1 MRASLTVLS
10 IAIAAVLASCSADR
24 PATSAKASA
33 AVAAVPS
40 AARSP
45 NTAIADHPDR
55 GTLFEYDDAA
65 ATRVGAST
73 WHAVDI
79 SEAHALRAAKEGHLV
94 IQAPG
99 GESIQVAFERKLD
112 QVGGNWSWVGHR
124 EGAQG
129 GPVVLTFGKHAVF
142 GTIPDGN
149 NGTLQ
154 VTTRGGRSW
163 VVQTDAARAN
173 RDEPTTAPD
182 FLDTPITQ
190 ASIGAD
196 VGAMQTQGVSSRM
209 AVTSAGSREAI
220 AAMSAP
226 MATASA
232 AMVAAA
238 ATPAMLDTRTVD
250 VVLGYTTG
258 YAARWGGAS
267 GAVTRLNYL
276 VTLGNTA
283 YDESQVAG
291 RLRVA
296 AAVQVDYP
304 DATSNQSALFA
315 LTGVTCTNSSTGANR
330 LPDTGSDCSR
340 PGTNAAL
347 KPLIT
352 AREQYGADLVAL
364 VRNFNSPENGSCGIA
379 WLNGGAQKPI
389 TTGSSD
395 WGFAV
400 VSDSGG
406 DQFPDGSTCREEY
419 LAHELGHNLGL
430 QHDRLTA
437 QHATDTDGDGDL
449 LDPEEFGRFPYS
461 FGYNTDA
468 TQGNFA
474 TIMSLRRNTQT
485 ALPVFSNPR
494 ISTCNGFPCGDAA
507 TADNARTLGL
517 TLPYISGFRL
527 ETTPLSNAG
536 LRGDFNGDGKGDIV
550 WRNRVTGNNVI
561 WRSGMASQQLP
572 ITPVADLNWSIVGV
586 GDFNGDGR
594 SDLMWRNGAN
604 GQNVIWPSATSSLQ
618 QRLAT
623 LAPNWALAGVG
634 DFDGDGK
641 SDLLWRDDATGQNT
655 IWRSGNAATAIATGS
670 APTAWRVVGI
680 GDFNADQR
688 SDILWRNSVTGQNG
702 VWRSGSSA
710 SSMALTPVVNLAWR
724 VVGVGDFDG
733 DGVSDILWHSGA
745 TGQTTYWKSGNGT
758 QNQVLF
764 TVADLRWVPQGV
776 GDFDNDGKDDVLWRN
791 FATGGNVAWRSAIS
805 TQQLPLVPVTDP
817 TWVISG

>member
-1 MRASLTVLS
+1 MRAHFAALP
-10 IAIAAVLASCSADR
+10 IAIVAVLASCTADH
-24 PATSAKASA
+24 PPSSTTASA
-33 AVAAVPS
+33 VADAKTSSIHPT
-40 AARSP
+40 
-45 NTAIADHPDR
+45 TAIAGHPDR
-55 GTLFEYDDAA
+55 GALFEYDDAVT
-65 ATRVGAST
+65 TRAGAST

-79 SEAHALRAAKEGHLV
+79 SEAHALRATKEGKLV
-94 IQAPG
+94 IQTPS
-99 GESIQVAFERKLD
+99 GEAIQVAFDRKLD
-112 QVGGNWSWVGHR
+112 QVGDNWSWVGHR

-129 GPVVLTFGKHAVF
+129 GPVVLTFGEHAVF

-149 NGTLQ
+149 GGTLQ
-154 VTTRGGRSW
+154 VTTRAGRSW
-163 VVQTDAARAN
+163 IVETDPARAN
-173 RDEPTTAPD
+173 HDEPTAAPD
-182 FLDTPITQ
+182 FIDTPITQ

-196 VGAMQTQGVSSRM
+196 AAAMQVQG
-209 AVTSAGSREAI
+209 TSAPMTVAASSGREAA
-220 AAMSAP
+220 AAMSTPA
-226 MATASA
+226 AGASA
-232 AMVAAA
+232 AVVNAA
-238 ATPAMLDTRTVD
+238 ATPAMIDTRTVD

-276 VTLGNTA
+276 LTLGNTA
-283 YDESQVAG
+283 YAESQVAG
-291 RLRVA
+291 RLRLA

-315 LTGVTCTNSSTGANR
+315 LTGVTCLNSSTGANR
-330 LPDTGSDCSR
+330 LPDTGADCSR

-419 LAHELGHNLGL
+419 VAHELGHNLGL

-437 QHATDTDGDGDL
+437 QHATDTNGDGDL
-449 LDPEEFGRFPYS
+449 LDPEEFGRYPFS

-468 TQGNFA
+468 TQGNFC

-507 TADNARTLGL
+507 LADNARALGL

-527 ETTPLSNAG
+527 ETTPLSNTW
-536 LRGDFNGDGKGDIV
+536 LRGDFNGDGKSDIV

-561 WRSGMASQQLP
+561 WRSGAASQQMQ
-572 ITPVADLNWSIVGV
+572 IAPVADLNWAIVGV
-586 GDFNGDGR
+586 GDFNGDGL
-594 SDLMWRNGAN
+594 SDLVWRNGAN
-604 GQNVIWPSATSSLQ
+604 GQNVIWPSAVSKLQ
-618 QRLAT
+618 QKLAT
-623 LAPNWALAGVG
+623 LATNWTVAGVG

-641 SDLLWRDDATGQNT
+641 SDLLWRDDSTGQNA
-655 IWRSGNAATAIATGS
+655 IWRSGNSAAAIATGS
-670 APTAWRVVGI
+670 AAPAWRVVGI
-680 GDFNADQR
+680 GDFNGDHR

-702 VWRSGSSA
+702 VWRSGSYA
-710 SSMALTPVVNLAWR
+710 SSMALTAVVNLAWR

-758 QNQVLF
+758 QNQVLY

-791 FATGGNVAWRSAIS
+791 FATGGNVAWRSATS
-805 TQQLPLVPVTDP
+805 TQQLPMIAVTDP

>member
-33 AVAAVPS
+33 AVAAEPS
-40 AARSP
+40 TARPATS
-45 NTAIADHPDR
+45 IAGHPDR

-182 FLDTPITQ
+182 FIDTPITQ

-196 VGAMQTQGVSSRM
+196 AAAMQTQGVSSRM
-209 AVTSAGSREAI
+209 AVTAAGSREAI

-226 MATASA
+226 ATTASA

-258 YAARWGGAS
+258 YAARWGGTS

-283 YDESQVAG
+283 YNESQVAG
-291 RLRVA
+291 RLRIA
-296 AAVQVDYP
+296 AAIQVDYP

-395 WGFAV
+395 WGFAA

-449 LDPEEFGRFPYS
+449 LDPEEFGRFPFS

-527 ETTPLSNAG
+527 ETTPLSNTW
-536 LRGDFNGDGKGDIV
+536 LRGDFNGDGKSDFV
-550 WRNRVTGNNVI
+550 WRNRVTGHNVI
-561 WRSGMASQQLP
+561 WRSGAASQQQQ
-572 ITPVADLNWSIVGV
+572 IAPVADLNWSIVGV

-594 SDLMWRNGAN
+594 SDLVWRNGAN
-604 GQNVIWPSATSSLQ
+604 GQNVIWPSATSTLQ
-618 QRLAT
+618 QKLAT
-623 LAPNWALAGVG
+623 LAPNWILAGVG

-641 SDLLWRDDATGQNT
+641 SDLLWRDDNTGQNA
-655 IWRSGNAATAIATGS
+655 IWRSGNAATAIATAS
-670 APTAWRVVGI
+670 AVPAWRVVGI
-680 GDFNADQR
+680 GDFNGDHR

-702 VWRSGSSA
+702 VWRSGSAA
-710 SSMALTPVVNLAWR
+710 SSMALTAVVNLAWR

-758 QNQVLF
+758 QNQVLY

-791 FATGGNVAWRSAIS
+791 FATGGNVAWRSATS
-805 TQQLPLVPVTDP
+805 TQQLQMIPVTDP